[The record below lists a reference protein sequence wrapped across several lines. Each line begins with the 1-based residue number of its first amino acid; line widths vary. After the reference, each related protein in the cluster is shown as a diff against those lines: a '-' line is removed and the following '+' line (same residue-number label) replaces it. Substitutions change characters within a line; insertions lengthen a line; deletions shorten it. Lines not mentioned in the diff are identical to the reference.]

1 MPRSSR
7 LIDFCDMLNDHFLV
21 QCNFNPTRMLNETD
35 GNILDL
41 ILTKTPDLV
50 SDVEV
55 LTDHFNSDHFPVSF
69 NIKLLSGRPRKSVS
83 RKNYNFKKADFTAL
97 NELLKY
103 IPWNCAFLEEDV
115 DICTERVNDLLLAA
129 ADMCIPTFTVKKKT
143 NPPWITKEVLNKIK
157 KKKRLWRKL
166 KAHPSEILSRKFKE
180 LRRSVKQ
187 LVRSEYKRYLEH
199 LSSQL
204 KVNPKRF
211 WSYHSIKS
219 KSKRLPDVNTY
230 NRRSAIKP
238 HEQATLF
245 NIHFH
250 SVFCKQSTR
259 SKF

>member
-1 MPRSSR
+1 
-7 LIDFCDMLNDHFLV
+7 MLNDHFLV

-35 GNILDL
+35 DNILDL
-41 ILTKTPDLV
+41 VLTKTPDLV

-83 RKNYNFKKADFTAL
+83 GKNDNFKKADFTAL

-166 KAHPSEILSRKFKE
+166 KAHPSEILSLKFKE
-180 LRRSVKQ
+180 LRKSVKQ

-204 KVNPKRF
+204 KVLTQNDF
-211 WSYHSIKS
+211 G
-219 KSKRLPDVNTY
+219 
-230 NRRSAIKP
+230 
-238 HEQATLF
+238 ATTQLSRNQNGF
-245 NIHFH
+245 LM
-250 SVFCKQSTR
+250 
-259 SKF
+259 

>member
-1 MPRSSR
+1 
-7 LIDFCDMLNDHFLV
+7 
-21 QCNFNPTRMLNETD
+21 MLNETD

-69 NIKLLSGRPRKSVS
+69 NIKLLSGCPRKSVS

-157 KKKRLWRKL
+157 KEKKVMEKT
-166 KAHPSEILSRKFKE
+166 KGSSI
-180 LRRSVKQ
+180 RS
-187 LVRSEYKRYLEH
+187 
-199 LSSQL
+199 
-204 KVNPKRF
+204 P
-211 WSYHSIKS
+211 
-219 KSKRLPDVNTY
+219 
-230 NRRSAIKP
+230 
-238 HEQATLF
+238 
-245 NIHFH
+245 
-250 SVFCKQSTR
+250 
-259 SKF
+259 